1 MQAFNC
7 LARSHLQVAVGYVK
21 FFWYVHS
28 SGAVRL
34 NDDLAGH
41 CKVVDISEVV
51 SSRGRDCPVRNS
63 LRLAAAHLALARSFS
78 ACDLGFT
85 NSGNQL
91 DTIFRETGILGPEC
105 SKTNSF
111 RFCPLT
117 GFANGSA
124 PFCEVPSH
132 VG

>member
-1 MQAFNC
+1 M
-7 LARSHLQVAVGYVK
+7 GYVK

-51 SSRGRDCPVRNS
+51 SLRGRDCSVRNGFP
-63 LRLAAAHLALARSFS
+63 LAAAHLALARSFS
-78 ACDLGFT
+78 AGDLGFT

-117 GFANGSA
+117 GFVNGSA
-124 PFCEVPSH
+124 PLCEVPSH